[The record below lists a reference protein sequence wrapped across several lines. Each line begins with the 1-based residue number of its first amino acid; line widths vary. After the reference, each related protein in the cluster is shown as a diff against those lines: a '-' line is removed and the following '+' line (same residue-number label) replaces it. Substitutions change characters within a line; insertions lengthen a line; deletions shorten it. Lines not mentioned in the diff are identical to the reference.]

1 MDRTSWIVWAILV
14 VEVTALG
21 FIGYWFSLRTLRL
34 FTGVTAFILAIAVTR
49 FGSLH
54 LDPGYKSNLVNSFL
68 SGVDQVVMALL
79 QPFYPGKAPAPGV
92 AGRWIIAFA
101 LFFGYRQLEWWA
113 QRWEAPELDL
123 SEIGRGRPTTAPA
136 VASAAADGHGT
147 AATAAGPTA
156 GQRHAQLAA
165 ELRFRLPTMEV
176 RTPSILPGGTRASAL
191 ASIAEKSGVDGAG
204 MVGAVLRFAGMLWPG
219 PRLVRVRCWVE
230 SVEGCQIT
238 VLLEDVKTGQPIA
251 TNTVAGENFN
261 EAASMV
267 AGYIA
272 RQIFGMDRTVPPS
285 CYGTAD
291 GRDLG
296 AMQLARL
303 QRAYAACPG
312 DIAASRERQI
322 DILRS
327 STGTDRT
334 AGIVR
339 YELAQLLAFLPPERQ
354 DLECLRLHALNR
366 ELHHRFYRGRYRF
379 AMTLEML
386 ANREHHFQ
394 DSKETRDNNLKE
406 ILEILFRCGLTDK
419 DENRTGE
426 NKWDPV
432 SSPCSCEASCMRVS
446 PELALKLLKIAAKD
460 LREVR
465 AQLNA
470 WRVVRDA
477 FLRRDERAVWLPH
490 LKRRY
495 RQAFRD
501 GVCVAELL
509 VAIRYRLGDPDGEDS
524 RWLKGV
530 RDRWH
535 LRRAIRITSFIAGD
549 PALIK
554 KVLND
559 PPSKWWAASASK
571 GRRWH
576 LRRDTGNPAATGEV
590 RTDQHGQ
597 SAASASNSA
606 LGPLPWARTRDR
618 VRRLPWQRSTAS
630 WQAAYNTACLYAA
643 LSDAALAHRAPDR
656 TPEEI
661 LKDLEGPL
669 KDLKDFLKG
678 LERRVIVSLRRA
690 VNNPRSELE
699 RSSDWIDSDPDFSG
713 MCRNS
718 PTFTDFKKFRLDQ
731 KRQDYPDFF
740 GARKCPVPHT
750 PPDKIPA
757 VPPMHLI
764 LALDLDPTPRAGA
777 PLDQ

>member
-49 FGSLH
+49 FGLM
-54 LDPGYKSNLVNSFL
+54 DPDPEYTPLNLVNSFL
-68 SGVDQVVMALL
+68 DGVDRVTKALL
-79 QPFYPGKAPAPGV
+79 HPFWPGGAPAPGI

-101 LFFGYRQLEWWA
+101 LLLGYRQLEAWA
-113 QRWEAPELDL
+113 RRWQAPELDL
-123 SEIGRGRPTTAPA
+123 SAIDRGPTTAPA
-136 VASAAADGHGT
+136 VPSAAADGHDT

-156 GQRHAQLAA
+156 EQYHAQLAA
-165 ELRFRLPTMEV
+165 ELRFRLPTMQV
-176 RTPSILPGGTRASAL
+176 RTPSILPGGTRANAL
-191 ASIAEKSGVDGAG
+191 ASIAEKSGVDGG
-204 MVGAVLRFAGMLWPG
+204 KMVGAVLRFAGMLWPS
-219 PRLVRVRCWVE
+219 PRLVRVRSWVE
-230 SVEGCQIT
+230 SAAGCQIT

-251 TNTVAGENFN
+251 TNTVAGENFY

-272 RQIFGMDRTVPPS
+272 RQIFGMDRTVTPS

-303 QRAYAACPG
+303 QRVYAACPR
-312 DIAASRERQI
+312 DIADSRNRQI
-322 DILRS
+322 DILSS

-339 YELAQLLAFLPPERQ
+339 YELAQLLALQRKY
-354 DLECLRLHALNR
+354 LECLRLHALNR

-386 ANREHHFQ
+386 ANPENHFQ
-394 DSKETRDNNLKE
+394 YNEETQDNLKE
-406 ILEILFRCGLTDK
+406 ILEILSRCGLTDYTPQER
-419 DENRTGE
+419 DEDQE
-426 NKWDPV
+426 EWDPV
-432 SSPCSCEASCMRVS
+432 PSPPGCKASYMHVS
-446 PELALKLLKIAAKD
+446 KKLAPELLKIAEKD

-465 AQLNA
+465 TQLNV

-477 FLRRDERAVWLPH
+477 LFRRDERAVWLPH
-490 LKRRY
+490 FRRRY

-501 GVCVAELL
+501 GACVAELL
-509 VAIRYRLGDPDGEDS
+509 VAIRCRFHDFPG
-524 RWLKGV
+524 LKGV
-530 RDRWH
+530 RVPWH
-535 LRRAIRITSFIAGD
+535 LRRAIRITSFIAGN

-554 KVLND
+554 AVLCK
-559 PPSKWWAASASK
+559 PSDQWW
-571 GRRWH
+571 
-576 LRRDTGNPAATGEV
+576 DTKAYEG
-590 RTDQHGQ
+590 
-597 SAASASNSA
+597 A
-606 LGPLPWARTRDR
+606 LGPLPWARARDR

-643 LSDAALAHRAPDR
+643 LADKALAAKAPDR
-656 TPEEI
+656 TPEEVR
-661 LKDLEGPL
+661 KDLEGDL

-690 VNNPRSELE
+690 VDNPRSELE
-699 RSSDWIDSDPDFSG
+699 RSSDWINSDPDFSG

-718 PTFTDFKKFRLDQ
+718 PTFTDFEKFRLEQ
-731 KRQDYPDFF
+731 ERQDYPDSFSA
-740 GARKCPVPHT
+740 GKCPVPHT
-750 PPDKIPA
+750 PPDRTPA
-757 VPPMHLI
+757 VPLVYLV
-764 LALDLDPTPRAGA
+764 LALDPDRTPASRGPT
-777 PLDQ
+777 